1 MTSILLLTI
10 LLVDGVFVLTVSL
23 VWHQGILNLE
33 LGVGDAA
40 AIVLL
45 IVKLTLTV
53 EGAELGVVLDEVVL
67 AILHLRLVV

>member
-53 EGAELGVVLDEVVL
+53 EGAELGVVLDEVIL